1 MKNCNKRMSNPFKKI
16 LNHYEVPEVLKQKV
30 LNDINMITLT
40 LDVADLFLVKYP
52 NTIAS
57 LMEGNTKKDITKTI
71 TMKLLLMPL
80 KSDLDLTFLQ
90 DLWNGFLDFLPQLLK
105 GLAFFIIGWIFIKFI
120 LYIIKKGLG
129 YTNIDSLPEK
139 LNVDEIFGNSA
150 IKIEPTKIIVT
161 TIKWILILIFVI
173 VGSELLGLR
182 MVSEQLS
189 NLIAYLPKL
198 ISALV
203 IFAIGVYIAN
213 MAKKAVSAMFS
224 SLELTGGNLVGNIIF
239 YLIAIIVSVTALNQ
253 AGVNTDLIT
262 NNLSIIFA
270 SILAAFTIAFGLG
283 SRDII
288 KRLLFGYYSRK
299 NLQVGNKI
307 ILDGVEGVVESI
319 DNICM
324 VLSTDKGENY
334 FLLKKL

>member
-1 MKNCNKRMSNPFKKI
+1 MN
-16 LNHYEVPEVLKQKV
+16 
-30 LNDINMITLT
+30 
-40 LDVADLFLVKYP
+40 A
-52 NTIAS
+52 
-57 LMEGNTKKDITKTI
+57 
-71 TMKLLLMPL
+71 LLLPL
-80 KSDLDLTFLQ
+80 KTDFDFSFLQ
-90 DLWNGFLDFLPQLLK
+90 SLWNSIVAFLPQLLK
-105 GLAFFIIGWIFIKFI
+105 GLAFLIVGWLFIKLV
-120 LYIIKKGLG
+120 LYIIKKALGL
-129 YTNIDSLPEK
+129 TNIDSLPEK
-139 LNVDEIFGNSA
+139 LNVDEIFGNTS
-150 IKIEPTKIIVT
+150 IKIQPTKIIIT
-161 TIKWILILIFVI
+161 SIKWILIFIFII
-173 VGSELLGLR
+173 VASELLGLR

-203 IFAIGVYIAN
+203 IFAVGIYVAN
-213 MAKKAVSAMFS
+213 MAKKAISTMFS

-283 SRDII
+283 SRDVI

-307 ILDGVEGVVESI
+307 KTDSFEGVIESI
-319 DNICM
+319 DDISVVLVSENKKIIIPIKEIVDNKIE
-324 VLSTDKGENY
+324 VLS
-334 FLLKKL
+334 